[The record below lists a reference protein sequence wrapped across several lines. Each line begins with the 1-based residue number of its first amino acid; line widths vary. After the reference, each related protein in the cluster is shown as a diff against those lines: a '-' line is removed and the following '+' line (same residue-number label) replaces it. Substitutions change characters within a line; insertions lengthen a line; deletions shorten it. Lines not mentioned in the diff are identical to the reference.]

1 MNEYET
7 DSLIKMLKV
16 NFKHKANKKSKGE
29 SDEDESEHIFDQ
41 NFKVYASNYLCGEKI
56 AQLLENIQIVC
67 TWAKEYYES
76 YNDKAKVIFL

>member
-16 NFKHKANKKSKGE
+16 NFKHKANKNTKGE

-41 NFKVYASNYLCGEKI
+41 NFKVYATNNYLCGEKI
-56 AQLLENIQIVC
+56 AQLIENIQIVC
-67 TWAKEYYES
+67 RRY
-76 YNDKAKVIFL
+76 